1 LRNDTKIAEFY
12 SELYK
17 QKAFDVWFLN
27 GRPTDSNLYEL
38 LSPDE
43 QGNKPSY
50 PTLVRWRKDFDWES
64 RADILDAQA
73 IQKHDD
79 ALIQKKVEMLTR
91 HYNDAVSLATK
102 AKEHLMMDGF
112 DSSAAAVNA
121 YFRGTEEQRN
131 VEGLGELLNKLGKMT
146 NEQISALIF
155 DNIRRMSANDQV
167 IDVPLEE
174 KEDEQEYE
182 N

>member
-1 LRNDTKIAEFY
+1 
-12 SELYK
+12 
-17 QKAFDVWFLN
+17 
-27 GRPTDSNLYEL
+27 
-38 LSPDE
+38 
-43 QGNKPSY
+43 
-50 PTLVRWRKDFDWES
+50 
-64 RADILDAQA
+64 
-73 IQKHDD
+73 
-79 ALIQKKVEMLTR
+79 
-91 HYNDAVSLATK
+91 
-102 AKEHLMMDGF
+102 
-112 DSSAAAVNA
+112 
-121 YFRGTEEQRN
+121 